1 MTAPDDTAPSDLPAP
16 PLPAPGARW
25 ALFLDVDGTLLD
37 FHDDPAA
44 VAVSPRL
51 LALLQRLHAALDGA
65 LSLVSGRALT
75 DLDRLFGQPWAMAG
89 LHGLQLRHADG
100 SCREHPL
107 DTSAHAQLRQRAE
120 TLLGALDGIELEDKR
135 IAIALHCRRA
145 PERFEI
151 MRNAATALAD
161 AMPGYELQA
170 GNLVME
176 IKPAGMDKGRAV
188 RELLRQPPFAGRQPI
203 YLGDDLTD
211 EHAFDTV
218 ARAGGCGIR
227 VGHRHPTAAQFT
239 LPSPAAVED
248 WLLRVH
254 HALTQ
259 GASPHDTRRHA
270 DPAAR
275 S

>member
-1 MTAPDDTAPSDLPAP
+1 MTAPHTPSTDLPAP
-16 PLPAPGARW
+16 PLPAPDARW

-44 VAVSPRL
+44 VAASPEL
-51 LALLQRLHAALDGA
+51 LALLQRLHAELHGA
-65 LSLVSGRALT
+65 LSLVSGRALA

-100 SCREHPL
+100 QRREHPL
-107 DTSAHAQLRQRAE
+107 DTSAHSQLKQRAE
-120 TLLGALDGIELEDKR
+120 AMLEALGGIELEDKG
-135 IAIALHCRRA
+135 IAIALHCRRS
-145 PERFEI
+145 PERFAA
-151 MRNAATALAD
+151 MRDAAAALAE

-188 RELLRQPPFAGRQPI
+188 RELLQRPPFAGRQPV
-203 YLGDDLTD
+203 YVGDDLTD

-218 ARAGGCGIR
+218 ARAGGYGVR
-227 VGHRHPTAAQFT
+227 VGCRHPTAAQFT
-239 LPSPAAVED
+239 LPSPAAVQH
-248 WLLRVH
+248 WLIRVH
-254 HALTQ
+254 HALMQ
-259 GASPHDTRRHA
+259 GNSLHDPRQDR